1 MPAAQQQTEQTEF
14 LGLTVTNSEIYW
26 NDDPEVFLMI
36 TAMVSAE
43 REEAEE
49 RERLHQ
55 IELEERRRR
64 EKARKSLQGRL
75 SRLSLI

>member
-14 LGLTVTNSEIYW
+14 LGLTITDSEIFW

-49 RERLHQ
+49 RERLHK
-55 IELEERRRR
+55 IELEERRRH
-64 EKARKSLQGRL
+64 EKSRKSLQGRL
-75 SRLSLI
+75 SRLSLN

>member
-1 MPAAQQQTEQTEF
+1 MTAGQQQTEQTEF
-14 LGLTVTNSEIYW
+14 LGLTVTDSEIYW

-49 RERLHQ
+49 RERLHK
-55 IELEERRRR
+55 IELEERRRH
-64 EKARKSLQGRL
+64 EKSRKSLQGRL

>member
-1 MPAAQQQTEQTEF
+1 MPAAQQQTEQAEF

-55 IELEERRRR
+55 IELEEGRRH
-64 EKARKSLQGRL
+64 EKSRKSLQGRL

>member
-14 LGLTVTNSEIYW
+14 LGLTITDSEIFW

-49 RERLHQ
+49 RERLHK
-55 IELEERRRR
+55 IELEERRRH
-64 EKARKSLQGRL
+64 EKSRKSLQGRL